1 MQTVHIALCTIDS
14 AENAQALARALLER
28 RCIACANIVS
38 GVESMY
44 WWEGKIER
52 AAEVLLVFKTTAD
65 RVKELKAAV
74 AELHPYDTPELL
86 VVPVTA
92 GLEQYLAWVEKET
105 RR

>member
-14 AENAQALARALLER
+14 AENAQTLAHALLER

-52 AAEVLLVFKTTAD
+52 AAEVLLILKTTAD
-65 RVKELKAAV
+65 RVEELKTAV
-74 AELHPYDTPELL
+74 AELHAYDTPELL
-86 VVPVTA
+86 VLPVTA
-92 GLEQYLAWVEKET
+92 GLENYLAWVEKET